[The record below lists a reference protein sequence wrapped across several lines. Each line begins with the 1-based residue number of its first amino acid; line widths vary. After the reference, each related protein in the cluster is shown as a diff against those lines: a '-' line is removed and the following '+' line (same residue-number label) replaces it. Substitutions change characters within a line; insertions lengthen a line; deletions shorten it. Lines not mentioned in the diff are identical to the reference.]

1 MGGLRLLQAAR
12 EDQPAVTRIHGF
24 ETEDIAEKCAV
35 RLSVLTVD
43 NYVSARDHLLLRRNV
58 RNSYQA
64 ACSVESRKPNRDQLR
79 TLPTGW
85 NHSGP
90 STALNLPSSLQSS
103 LIRPAR
109 FSYSSACSF
118 VMPRYVAA
126 CNASD
131 CWWDNSESSSANC
144 LASCADVVSSSVPI
158 GTLTGRHNNGLSVFV
173 RYSTYLRNPKY
184 PSVRPRTNRC
194 EIN

>member
-1 MGGLRLLQAAR
+1 MRFLNLVALY
-12 EDQPAVTRIHGF
+12 EN
-24 ETEDIAEKCAV
+24 
-35 RLSVLTVD
+35 LSS
-43 NYVSARDHLLLRRNV
+43 VSAFLRWHDPV
-58 RNSYQA
+58 RVFWA
-64 ACSVESRKPNRDQLR
+64 R
-79 TLPTGW
+79 

-158 GTLTGRHNNGLSVFV
+158 GTLPGSHNNGLSVFV

-194 EIN
+194 ESTKPDVAPSAAINTTF